1 MHRKDI
7 IYVFPDQMAILL
19 KTCTVLKTPKTESSN
34 RDVYIPKTLLEQL
47 ALYQKIYSNKVN
59 KDKQIKYQLIFCNSY
74 GFPLTDKILNDRL
87 RIHLSQC
94 NLPDVVFH
102 SFRHSSVTY
111 KLKITNGDIKSVQGD
126 TGHSQVNMIT
136 DIYSHILD
144 SHRKET
150 AEKFEELYYQSVRPP
165 FISN

>member
-1 MHRKDI
+1 M
-7 IYVFPDQMAILL
+7 
-19 KTCTVLKTPKTESSN
+19 
-34 RDVYIPKTLLEQL
+34 EQL
-47 ALYQKIYSNKVN
+47 ALYQKLHPRRIH
-59 KDKQIKYQLIFCNSY
+59 KDKQIKYPLIFCNSY

-87 RIHLSQC
+87 RKHLSQC
-94 NLPDVVFH
+94 DLPDVVFH